1 MQFFHVRKRTQT
13 IRVAIVQEL
22 SRNYR
27 CEKLIIN
34 YRKPRP
40 EPNAVKIVCTGS
52 QLLYGVPPGLHK
64 LLKATR

>member
-1 MQFFHVRKRTQT
+1 MKNT
-13 IRVAIVQEL
+13 IIPGTVVWKVFRDYWNVNL
-22 SRNYR
+22 
-27 CEKLIIN
+27 LI
-34 YRKPRP
+34 KHRP